1 MESGIARLLDALA
14 VEPRPPTKVVEREAA
29 LDLHVRD
36 SLVGLEVAEL
46 ADARQIGDIGSG
58 AGFPGL
64 ALALALPQAH
74 VDLIESNKRS
84 CAVIDRL
91 AAAAGI
97 GNARA
102 VPERAEDW
110 ARDDG
115 RGAYD
120 VVTARALA
128 QLAVL
133 VEYAAP
139 LLEPGGVLVAWKGRR
154 DPGEERAG
162 EEAAAAVGL
171 AARAVQAVQPFES
184 ARDRHLHV
192 FEKVA
197 ETPERFPRR
206 PGMAAKRP
214 LAR

>member
-1 MESGIARLLDALA
+1 MQSGFERLLDALA
-14 VEPRPPTKVVEREAA
+14 AERKPPTKVIEREDAR
-29 LDLHVRD
+29 DLHVRD
-36 SLVGLEVAEL
+36 SLAGLELGPL
-46 ADARQIGDIGSG
+46 ATARRIGDIGSG

-64 ALALALPQAH
+64 PLALALPRAQ

-84 CAVIDRL
+84 CAVIERL

-97 GNARA
+97 GNARV
-102 VPERAEDW
+102 VPERVEDW
-110 ARDDG
+110 AAGGG

-128 QLAVL
+128 SLAVL

-139 LLEPGGVLVAWKGRR
+139 LLEPGGALVAWKGRR
-154 DPGEERAG
+154 DPDEELAG
-162 EEAAAAVGL
+162 EAAAAEVGL
-171 AARAVQAVQPFES
+171 MAGEIRAVHPFES

-206 PGMAAKRP
+206 AGVAAKRP